1 MDISFDESVPIKPIE
16 QLLIVTPIQHSNI
29 LPWSFQ
35 QIYKDFDHQSFKLDV
50 LKGGKNIYSDPI
62 LPDINR
68 SEIEKLMI
76 NIPVTE
82 IEMRRNTVKSKIFCM
97 KF

>member
-1 MDISFDESVPIKPIE
+1 MPISPIE
-16 QLLIVTPIQHSNI
+16 QLLIVTPISHSSI

-35 QIYKDFDHQSFKLDV
+35 QIYKDFEFKSFQLDI

-62 LPDINR
+62 LPEINR
-68 SEIEKLMI
+68 EEIDKLMI
-76 NIPVTE
+76 NIPVSE
-82 IEMRRNTVKSKIFCM
+82 IESRRNQIKSKIFCM